1 MLNIPSIQVS
11 GKYMYYPEVIG
22 MAKPHN
28 RVCIQKIAGSS
39 SQLGNWFIDWN
50 VLEFSTYFFLVIAKV
65 ILTAQSQIMSFVLIV
80 NLHGAY
86 VLMPRDQEGWKM
98 YLLLIDQ
105 CVDDIG
111 LGEVCALL

>member
-1 MLNIPSIQVS
+1 
-11 GKYMYYPEVIG
+11 
-22 MAKPHN
+22 
-28 RVCIQKIAGSS
+28 
-39 SQLGNWFIDWN
+39 
-50 VLEFSTYFFLVIAKV
+50 
-65 ILTAQSQIMSFVLIV
+65 MSFVLIV